1 MRFGF
6 WIEPLIFNPSLAKRV
21 KLGSNVVKIGATSI
35 LVDAHVHLS
44 DPLLQNRVEQI
55 TLFLKASGTKVCS
68 VSTDIASSRTA
79 LVIANTL
86 GTFGYTFIGIHPQQ
100 CATESKEEF
109 LKFFTKNLKRID
121 GIGEIGLDGTY
132 SQDSTFLKMQDGMFE
147 YMLGLAEK
155 HSFPISVHSRG
166 ATSKT
171 IDTLG
176 KYDLKGVLLHWFSG
190 TEQELSR
197 ANSKGYYVSFGP
209 SVVYSK
215 RFQKLARNA
224 AKDLILIETDG
235 PVSYGACFGG
245 RMADPTFL
253 ASVWNSLAMAIGAK
267 HDELE
272 HRLDSNFSSYIGRS
286 KG

>member
-1 MRFGF
+1 M
-6 WIEPLIFNPSLAKRV
+6 
-21 KLGSNVVKIGATSI
+21 VKIGATSI

-44 DPLLQNRVEQI
+44 DHLLQNRVEQI

-68 VSTDIASSRTA
+68 ISTDIASSRTA
-79 LVIANTL
+79 LAIANML
-86 GTFGYTFIGIHPQQ
+86 GAFGYTFVGIHPQW
-100 CATESKEEF
+100 CVTESKEEF
-109 LKFFTKNLKRID
+109 LNLFTRNLQKID

-155 HSFPISVHSRG
+155 HSLPISVHSRG

-171 IDTLG
+171 MDTLG
-176 KYDLKGVLLHWFSG
+176 KYNLKGVLLHWFSG

-197 ANSKGYYVSFGP
+197 ANGKGYYISFGP
-209 SVVYSK
+209 SIVYSK
-215 RFQKLARNA
+215 RFQKLSENA
-224 AKDLILIETDG
+224 AKDLLLIETDG

-245 RMADPTFL
+245 CMADPTFL
-253 ASVWNSLAMAIGAK
+253 ASVWNSLAWTIRAK

-272 HRLDSNFSSYIGRS
+272 HQLNSNFSNYIGKS

>member
-1 MRFGF
+1 M
-6 WIEPLIFNPSLAKRV
+6 IFNPSHAKRV
-21 KLGSNVVKIGATSI
+21 KSGSNVVKIGATSI

-55 TLFLKASGTKVCS
+55 TLFLKASGTRVCS

-79 LVIANTL
+79 LAMANML
-86 GTFGYTFIGIHPQQ
+86 GTFGYTFVGIHPQK
-100 CATESKEEF
+100 CVAESREEF
-109 LKFFTKNLKRID
+109 LNLFIRNLQKID

-132 SQDSTFLKMQDGMFE
+132 SKDSTFLKMQSETFE
-147 YMLGLAEK
+147 HMLSLAEK
-155 HSFPISVHSRG
+155 HSFPVSVHSRG
-166 ATSKT
+166 VTSKT

-197 ANSKGYYVSFGP
+197 ANGKGYYVSFGP
-209 SVVYSK
+209 SIVYSK
-215 RFQKLARNA
+215 KVQKLSRKATWN
-224 AKDLILIETDG
+224 LVLIETDG

-245 RMADPTFL
+245 HIADPTFL
-253 ASVWNSLAMAIGAK
+253 ASVLNSLAWAIGAK
-267 HDELE
+267 RDELE
-272 HRLDSNFSSYIGRS
+272 HQLKSNFSGYVGKS